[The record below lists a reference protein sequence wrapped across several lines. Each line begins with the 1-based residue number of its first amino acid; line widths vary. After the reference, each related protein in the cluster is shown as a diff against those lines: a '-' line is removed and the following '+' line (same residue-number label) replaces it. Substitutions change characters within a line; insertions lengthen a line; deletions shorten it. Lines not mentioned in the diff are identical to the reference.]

1 MDKQSNFLC
10 MLLLASSL
18 TLLAT
23 AARTTPALASPSPAS
38 PVPTNSKPS
47 PPKTAQTQTA
57 NQANSK
63 QPTLRLYKGYFPYHA
78 CLQVT
83 IDEVIKKP
91 ERVLLLKATI
101 NDVYRGNYKN
111 GSSLYFSF
119 FDELDGPISFSNL
132 NSLQNSRQIIAF
144 NPWLEEINKPEPNQS
159 VKKLRHIS
167 KNSISDL
174 WIPYAKK
181 GFKPCDIAQIKAL
194 IKDSPTQPDRARA
207 AFQRLLETKWTP
219 DRINDFCRS
228 QNQWPAGGASEH
240 TANYR
245 DDWCSSPMHANKTAE
260 LCGKE
265 VTWQASVQNNVPTYY
280 NIFVSS
286 KGDNSGSWNL
296 EVASPSLEEWT
307 DDDFLIHRVSQSIA
321 QSAYAQ
327 FIVNAHV
334 HKKAAI
340 DSGLFNN
347 RSKETVLKDK
357 NGIATAY
364 QCQLDNGKTMTA
376 VLTHDTS
383 KSIDRILINGKLDR
397 GWTDMYKN
405 SKANHDKC
413 RDDVCKPT
421 H

>member
-1 MDKQSNFLC
+1 
-10 MLLLASSL
+10 MLVYSAFP
-18 TLLAT
+18 A
-23 AARTTPALASPSPAS
+23 PALASPSPVS
-38 PVPTNSKPS
+38 PVATNSKPS
-47 PPKTAQTQTA
+47 TAKTAQKQTVNKA
-57 NQANSK
+57 SSE

-132 NSLQNSRQIIAF
+132 NSLKNSRQIIAF
-144 NPWLEEINKPEPNQS
+144 NQWPEEINKPELNNGF
-159 VKKLRHIS
+159 KKLRHIS

-181 GFKPCDIAQIKAL
+181 GFRPCDIGQIKAL
-194 IKDSPTQPDRARA
+194 IKDSPTQPEQARV
-207 AFQRLLETKWTP
+207 AFQSVLETKWTP
-219 DRINDFCRS
+219 ERINDFCRS
-228 QNQWPAGGASEH
+228 ENQWPVGGATEH
-240 TANYR
+240 TANYG
-245 DDWCSSPMHANKTAE
+245 DDWAPICMHTNRANE
-260 LCGKE
+260 LRGKA
-265 VTWQASVQNNVPTYY
+265 VIWQAAVHNNVPTYY

-286 KGDNSGSWNL
+286 TGANSGSWNL

-307 DDDFLIHRVSQSIA
+307 DDDFLMHRVSQSIA

-327 FIVNAHV
+327 FIVNAYA
-334 HKKAAI
+334 HKKATI
-340 DSGLFNN
+340 DRSLFNN

-357 NGIATAY
+357 NGIAIAY
-364 QCQLDNGKTMTA
+364 QCQLDNGKTLTA
-376 VLTHDTS
+376 VLSDDTS
-383 KSIDRILINGKLDR
+383 KSIDRILINGTLDS

-405 SKANHDKC
+405 SKSNHDKC
-413 RDDVCKPT
+413 RAEACKPT